1 MSTRWFLRGVRSFT
15 AVIVSI
21 AAISTSAIAQT
32 MPAPAAS
39 SAPAATSAVITGT
52 VRSGGGAPVAGATI
66 EISGPTTTR
75 TTSDANGRFSVTVVP
90 GIYSVSVRKSGFNSA
105 TLADLAITVGTL
117 APLAVSLSPVDLS
130 SLRTIGSV
138 QSTSRSGGSAINTSA
153 ATSDF
158 LSGQAFADQAAPQ
171 VNDVLQRLPD
181 VTLQHMGDDPD
192 TFIIV
197 GGAQPYE
204 TQVLIDGHPLALG
217 QYGAWS
223 SQYFPSYLLGGAET
237 QSGPGNTTPFAN
249 IAVGGTV
256 NFLTPGFTQ
265 KPTAELNVGTDNYF
279 SQFSNLLASDTIGK
293 LSYVVDIGAGGLN
306 GPYYESQH
314 CDVDATAPN
323 AALNKGIIEYCGDSS
338 GSLLT
343 RGEVLK
349 LRYNFTPQTS
359 FEAGFVGAWGDF
371 SPQGAAWGTYD
382 GPTKIVGCFAN
393 SQQCTNPADLS
404 YVGQTIPGY
413 TWYPGTFVYNN
424 QTLFDAQLRTAI
436 GNNTLLIRPYVGV
449 IEPEIID
456 GIQEGQYPQ
465 YFAPGANYP
474 ACTPNA
480 QGVPTN
486 QPCYQAPGQAPGT
499 QLPAGGPA
507 NPNYFESAV
516 CPVGNLDSYSQLNSP
531 ANTIVTKNGQ
541 EECFQYPYTTFEQD
555 KLYGTTFSFLHPMGD
570 SLLNFTYD
578 FHGQSTFAFVN
589 APGNI
594 TVPESANR
602 YSTFSL
608 TGDIHVAPKV
618 SVDAGLY
625 DTLWSVS
632 GVQPLL
638 INGTPQVDANDN
650 TILTGLGR
658 HIAHFDPHIALILR
672 PNSDT
677 SVRAAWGTSATFPF
691 VGQVSGNASYAPYA
705 SSAPSYTDGSLS
717 EKNPSLNPEVSTA
730 YDLGLDHR
738 FKNGSVFS
746 GDLDDTVIHSVFQDV
761 VVGETVAF
769 NSSCY
774 AAPCILG
781 VSSPINAALL
791 HTEMATLRYR
801 YTPRTGFGF
810 NLSASA
816 TRAIVTGIPASAL
829 GGSASFPANGQQI
842 CGNGLSSATSTCLPY
857 LKGYGQLTYT
867 AKGGTY
873 VGLGVDYE
881 GENNSYFQPPFAQVD
896 LTVRRPVTKTLE
908 VLVSAENLLNTNN
921 FNNLAEPNGNV
932 PVQAVNGGVATV
944 AGSSSGL
951 TNYGSTLIPTSP
963 RTVRVTLRLHVGR

>member
-1 MSTRWFLRGVRSFT
+1 
-15 AVIVSI
+15 VIS
-21 AAISTSAIAQT
+21 
-32 MPAPAAS
+32 
-39 SAPAATSAVITGT
+39 GT
-52 VRSGGGAPVAGATI
+52 VRSGGGAPIAGATI

-75 TTSDANGRFSVTVVP
+75 TISDANGRFSVPVVP
-90 GIYSVSVRKSGFNSA
+90 GIYSVSVRRSGFNSA
-105 TLADLAITVGTL
+105 TLADLAITAGPP
-117 APLAVSLSPVDLS
+117 APLAVSLTPVDLS

-138 QSTSRSGGSAINTSA
+138 SSTSRSGGSSINTSA
-153 ATSDF
+153 ATSAF
-158 LSGQAFADQAAPQ
+158 ISGQAFADQAAPQ
-171 VNDVLQRLPD
+171 INDVLQRLPD

-192 TFIIV
+192 TYIIV

-204 TQVLIDGHPLALG
+204 TQTLIDGHPLALG

-256 NFLTPGFTQ
+256 NLLTPGFTQ
-265 KPTAELNVGTDNYF
+265 RPTAELNVGTDTFF
-279 SQFSNLLASDTIGK
+279 SQYSNLLATDTLGK
-293 LSYVVDIGAGGLN
+293 LAYVVDIGAGGLN
-306 GPYYESQH
+306 GPYYQSQH
-314 CDVDATAPN
+314 CDVDATN
-323 AALNKGIIEYCGDSS
+323 ANGPYNTGIIEYCGDSS

-359 FEAGFVGAWGDF
+359 FEVGFVGAWGTF

-382 GPTKIVGCFAN
+382 GPTKIVSCFPG
-393 SQQCTNPADLS
+393 SQQCTNPADASL
-404 YVGQTIPGY
+404 VGSTIPGY

-424 QTLFDAQLRTAI
+424 QDIFDAQLRTAI
-436 GNNTLLIRPYVGV
+436 GNNTLLVRPYLGS

-456 GIQEGQYPQ
+456 GIDEGQYPQ
-465 YFAPGANYP
+465 YFAPGANYA
-474 ACTPNA
+474 ACTFNPA
-480 QGVPTN
+480 STTPLVPTN
-486 QPCYQAPGQAPGT
+486 QPCYQPPGQTPGT
-499 QLPAGGPA
+499 PLPAGGPA
-507 NPNYFESAV
+507 AANYFESAV

-531 ANTIVTKNGQ
+531 ANTIVTKSGQ
-541 EECFQYPYTTFEQD
+541 EECFQYPYTTFEHD
-555 KLYGTTFSFLHPMGD
+555 KLYGTTFSLLHPMGD

-578 FHGQSTFAFVN
+578 FHGQSTFAYIN

-594 TVPESANR
+594 SVPTSTDR

-618 SVDAGLY
+618 SIDAGLY

-638 INGTPQVDANDN
+638 VGGVPVTDASGN
-650 TILTGLGR
+650 TVLTGLER
-658 HIAHFDPHIALILR
+658 HVSHFDPHIALILR

-746 GDLDDTVIHSVFQDV
+746 GDIDDTVIHSVFQDV

-774 AAPCILG
+774 ATPCILG

-801 YTPRTGFGF
+801 YAPRTGFGF

-816 TRAIVTGIPASAL
+816 TRSIVTGIPASAL
-829 GGSASFPANGQQI
+829 GPSASFPANGQQI
-842 CGNGLSSATSTCLPY
+842 CGNGLSSATSTCIPY
-857 LKGYGQLTYT
+857 LKGYGQFTYT
-867 AKGGTY
+867 AIGGTFI
-873 VGLGVDYE
+873 GLGVDYE
-881 GENNSYFQPPFAQVD
+881 GKNNSYLQPPLAQVD
-896 LTVRRPVTKTLE
+896 LTVRRPVTKSLE

-921 FNNLAEPNGNV
+921 FENLAEPNGG
-932 PVQAVNGGVATV
+932 VQTV
-944 AGSSSGL
+944 AGTSTGL
-951 TNYGSTLIPTSP
+951 TSYQQTLIPTSP
-963 RTVRVTLRLHVGR
+963 RTVRATLRLHVGR